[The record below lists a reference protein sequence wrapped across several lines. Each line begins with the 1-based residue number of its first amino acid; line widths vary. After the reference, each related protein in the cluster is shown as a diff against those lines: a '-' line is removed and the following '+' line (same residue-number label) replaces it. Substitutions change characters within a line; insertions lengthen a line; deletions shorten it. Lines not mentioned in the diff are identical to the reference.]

1 MMYNKSEGGEMIMAR
16 PKTYR
21 IHLTDEELS
30 TLKRLVRKKETS
42 KMIRSRCQIIID
54 LDETHGKVPTHE
66 QCAKSNGVCV
76 ATVTN
81 TVSKYVKGG
90 IAAVTAY
97 KRNINSD
104 NARRKVDGRAEA
116 RLIELA
122 CGPAP
127 DGRSR
132 WTLRLLAEKSRVIL
146 ETPVGK
152 DAIREALK
160 KQTSAS
166 PQQLLVHPTK
176 RKR

>member
-1 MMYNKSEGGEMIMAR
+1 MAR
-16 PKTYR
+16 PKIYK
-21 IHLTDEELS
+21 INLTDEELKF
-30 TLKRLVRKKETS
+30 LKSVIRKKETS

-54 LDETHGKVPTHE
+54 LDEAHGKVLTHE
-66 QCAKSNGVCV
+66 QSAKSNGVCL
-76 ATVTN
+76 ATVSN
-81 TVSKYVKGG
+81 TVSKYVAGG
-90 IAAVTAY
+90 IEAVTRY
-97 KRNINSD
+97 KRSINSD

-127 DGRSR
+127 EGRCR

-146 ETPVGK
+146 DTPVGK

-166 PQQLLVHPTK
+166 PQRLLVYPSE
-176 RKR
+176 RRR

>member
-1 MMYNKSEGGEMIMAR
+1 MAR

-21 IHLTDEELS
+21 ISLTDEELK
-30 TLKRLVRKKETS
+30 TLKSVIRKKETS
-42 KMIRSRCQIIID
+42 KMICSRCQIIID
-54 LDETHGKVPTHE
+54 LDEAHGKVPTHE

-81 TVSKYVKGG
+81 TVLKYAKGG
-90 IAAVTAY
+90 IAAVIAY

-116 RLIELA
+116 QLIELA

-132 WTLRLLAEKSRVIL
+132 WTLRLLAEKSKVVL

-152 DAIREALK
+152 DAIRTALK
-160 KQTSAS
+160 KQASAS
-166 PQQLLVHPTK
+166 SQRLLEHPTK
-176 RKR
+176 RKC